1 MRFSPANAL
10 ADAAVLDGLNA
21 YLTVD
26 PERRLSQRYFHVYL
40 GIPTP
45 ARATTS
51 TTEGGPGTESISKEC
66 VEDILEASELVAA
79 TRIAARASTSRHLM
93 SVGVVG
99 PPGLWIGE
107 HFVSLCKLLEAFL
120 GLRVAR
126 VRIRV
131 VGAG

>member
-10 ADAAVLDGLNA
+10 ADAAVLDSLDT

-26 PERRLSQRYFHVYL
+26 PEGRLSQRDFHVYL

-66 VEDILEASELVAA
+66 VEDILEPSELVPT
-79 TRIAARASTSRHLM
+79 TRISARASTSRHLM

-107 HFVSLCKLLEAFL
+107 DFVSLCKLLEAFL

-126 VRIRV
+126 VRIWV